1 MVTRRNIAEFFQKY
15 IRNLNRGERLNE
27 TLLKADDQEGFLQN
41 LENKSKEYRNL
52 YIENEAMLNLYLRPF
67 LEEENRLT
75 EELADEFLNQLLELC
90 EQGNS
95 DRLVCIRMSHVLLN
109 YYKKQDDFEKWVET
123 VHMLGN
129 FYSRLSELDDAKE
142 SLACF
147 DVERELFTQYQDI
160 ENWDIRRRI
169 LFAYFNYPV
178 IMVNARADFGR
189 NKAYD
194 NEEYQRNVIRE
205 TDRALAVFDHPLVRT
220 MDGEKYNLDELK
232 EELSYTIFGNW
243 ICGCDKKED
252 MSEEMLHRSVEVI
265 EELYQ
270 KALEEEENVNEIRD
284 EIYCNYWKGQYYIGK
299 ITLENYIDRLMS
311 YFEYTLTHSSL
322 SDTEAFMDSRYFQVN
337 MYHIPNMASLGEL
350 KKNPVLEKKIKE
362 YCLSKFKTFVGELPR
377 TKGTEFINGPL
388 KLTFLELA
396 VSCGADRVDSYY
408 FLDILVNR
416 DEGTMIHTALVK
428 RLALSILKTV
438 LEKKPEL
445 LVGSLGTKSV
455 VEVLERREE
464 FIEFLSQ
471 AALLYDIGKC
481 DYLDLVNLQSR
492 RLEECEWKRLHNH
505 SRSGYETLKKLG
517 VNPDICDIAL
527 GHHKSYDGKKGYPED
542 FDNTKSPAHFFID
555 IIKICDCMSA
565 ATDRIGR
572 IRHRA
577 KTMGEFV
584 IELSLGAGS
593 IYHPDLVELIQQDE
607 ELYANLEYICGAGRI
622 GMYYEAYNQFIS
634 AENPAEPE
642 NPEEDDKQPGDTTYL
657 LEGMEEFSRERTQVL
672 ESLAKSTI
680 FIARIVLGEDRLQII
695 HNVGNP
701 MFDGVKEG
709 SFLEFVHE
717 FGKNRVHPQDYLKVK
732 RLTDYG
738 VFSDYLY
745 ASDGSFE
752 MEIRLKNG
760 EDWRWTRSRYTMA
773 EEKNGAPQ
781 VIILT
786 VRDIDSSKKQQQQVR
801 QALELAHRQAEQAS
815 LAKSE
820 FLSNMSHDIR
830 TPMNA
835 ILGMAQIAGRHL
847 DDPEKVKDCIT
858 KIEQSSNH
866 LLQLINEVLDMSKI
880 ESGKMELEEK
890 PVSLRKI
897 LQDMLMMTQAE
908 VDKKN
913 LSRTVDLERLP
924 DDIVFG
930 DAVRIQEVMLNLM
943 SNAVKYTPEGR
954 WLSFMAEKLEQKV
967 GEYETYHFVVSDGGI
982 GMSSEFLEKIFE
994 PFTREQTEMTG
1005 KLQGTGLGL
1014 SITKTFVEMMQGSIQ
1029 VSSTPGEGSTFDVIL
1044 RLRPAEETSEEEK
1057 ETEIT
1062 MEDCMGRFADRRI
1075 LLVEDNELNREIF
1088 MDLIADTGVRIE
1100 SAPNGAVAVELVK
1113 THPKGYYGMVFMD
1126 VQMPVMNGY
1135 EATAAIRQFE
1145 MEDGRTERVP
1155 VIALTANVFAEDV
1168 GKAINAG
1175 MDAHLA
1181 KPVGVSK
1188 ILSAMVRWMEGDG
1201 GCTADVNNN

>member
-15 IRNLNRGERLNE
+15 TRNLNRGERLNE

-95 DRLVCIRMSHVLLN
+95 DRLVCIRMSHVLRN
-109 YYKKQDDFEKWVET
+109 YFKKQDDFENWVKT

-147 DVERELFTQYQDI
+147 DLERELFAQYQDI
-160 ENWDIRRRI
+160 EDWGIRRRI

-189 NKAYD
+189 NKGYD
-194 NEEYQRNVIRE
+194 NEEYQKSVIRE
-205 TDRALAVFDHPLVRT
+205 TDRALAIFDHPIVRS
-220 MDGEKYNLDELK
+220 MDGEKYDLDELK

-243 ICGCDKKED
+243 ICGCDEKED

-299 ITLENYIDRLMS
+299 ITLENYIDRVMS

-322 SDTEAFMDSRYFQVN
+322 SDTEAFMDSRYYQVN

-350 KKNPVLEKKIKE
+350 KKNPELQEKIIT

-388 KLTFLELA
+388 KQTFLELA

-464 FIEFLSQ
+464 FEQFLSQ

-505 SRSGYETLKKLG
+505 SRSGYETLKKIG

-527 GHHKSYDGKKGYPED
+527 GHHKSYDGKKGYPDD

-555 IIKICDCMSA
+555 IIKICDCMAA

-572 IRHRA
+572 IRHKA
-577 KTMGEFV
+577 KTMEEFV

-593 IYHPDLVELIQQDE
+593 IYHPDLVELIQNDE
-607 ELYANLEYICGAGRI
+607 ALYANLEYTCGAGRI
-622 GMYYEAYNQFIS
+622 GMYYEAYNQFIGIEQR
-634 AENPAEPE
+634 AQAEPSDVE
-642 NPEEDDKQPGDTTYL
+642 ADDKQSGDTAYL
-657 LEGMEEFSRERTQVL
+657 LEGMEELSRERTQVL

-701 MFDGVKEG
+701 MFAGVKEG
-709 SFLEFVHE
+709 SFLEFVRE
-717 FGKNRVHPQDYLKVK
+717 FGKNRVHPEDYLKIK

-738 VFSDYLY
+738 AFSDYLY

-760 EDWRWTRSRYTMA
+760 EEWRWTRSRYTMA

-786 VRDIDSSKKQQQQVR
+786 VRDIDNSKKQQQQVR

-835 ILGMAQIAGRHL
+835 ILGMAQIAEDILMNR
-847 DDPEKVKDCIT
+847 
-858 KIEQSSNH
+858 
-866 LLQLINEVLDMSKI
+866 
-880 ESGKMELEEK
+880 
-890 PVSLRKI
+890 RK
-897 LQDMLMMTQAE
+897 
-908 VDKKN
+908 
-913 LSRTVDLERLP
+913 
-924 DDIVFG
+924 
-930 DAVRIQEVMLNLM
+930 
-943 SNAVKYTPEGR
+943 
-954 WLSFMAEKLEQKV
+954 
-967 GEYETYHFVVSDGGI
+967 
-982 GMSSEFLEKIFE
+982 
-994 PFTREQTEMTG
+994 
-1005 KLQGTGLGL
+1005 
-1014 SITKTFVEMMQGSIQ
+1014 
-1029 VSSTPGEGSTFDVIL
+1029 
-1044 RLRPAEETSEEEK
+1044 
-1057 ETEIT
+1057 
-1062 MEDCMGRFADRRI
+1062 
-1075 LLVEDNELNREIF
+1075 
-1088 MDLIADTGVRIE
+1088 
-1100 SAPNGAVAVELVK
+1100 
-1113 THPKGYYGMVFMD
+1113 
-1126 VQMPVMNGY
+1126 
-1135 EATAAIRQFE
+1135 
-1145 MEDGRTERVP
+1145 
-1155 VIALTANVFAEDV
+1155 
-1168 GKAINAG
+1168 
-1175 MDAHLA
+1175 
-1181 KPVGVSK
+1181 
-1188 ILSAMVRWMEGDG
+1188 
-1201 GCTADVNNN
+1201 